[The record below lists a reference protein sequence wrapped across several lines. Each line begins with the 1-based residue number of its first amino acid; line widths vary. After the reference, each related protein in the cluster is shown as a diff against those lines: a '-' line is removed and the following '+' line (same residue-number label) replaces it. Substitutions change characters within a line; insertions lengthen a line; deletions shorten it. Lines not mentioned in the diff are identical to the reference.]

1 METIQDSACSLMTPA
16 TFQKNRE
23 EMFSIEDL

>member
-1 METIQDSACSLMTPA
+1 METIQASACSLVTPA
-16 TFQKNRE
+16 TFQNRG